1 MVEIFQKSIISMF
14 NTYICIMLCVSMY
27 ITYTCTH
34 RYDFMF
40 WLALT
45 NFNSELLKIYL
56 VIIIIIIIIL
66 LTLVSNNLSVSQKI
80 DFYRIHWNRKRVNK
94 NYILT
99 QPLIYADI

>member
-14 NTYICIMLCVSMY
+14 NTYIYMLCVSMY
-27 ITYTCTH
+27 ITYTYTH
-34 RYDFMF
+34 RYDFML
-40 WLALT
+40 WLVLT

-56 VIIIIIIIIL
+56 VIIIFN
-66 LTLVSNNLSVSQKI
+66 SDNLSVSQKI

-99 QPLIYADI
+99 QPLIYTDIYKWF